1 MENKKEIKKIK
12 EMVKTICQS
21 CKNYED
27 AEKAMSLYFTEIT
40 DSESPRK
47 EEFNE
52 KYNIIEIAKSRSRQA
67 FVQDLED
74 GTKLVVDYIY
84 YKKAPNGLLTVFSQM
99 EPWQNTWLQKDIA
112 IFIKE

>member
-52 KYNIIEIAKSRSRQA
+52 KYNIIFSYICHYLSHIFYLYNKSQ
-67 FVQDLED
+67 
-74 GTKLVVDYIY
+74 
-84 YKKAPNGLLTVFSQM
+84 
-99 EPWQNTWLQKDIA
+99 
-112 IFIKE
+112 IKIIRTSFYWTYSSW